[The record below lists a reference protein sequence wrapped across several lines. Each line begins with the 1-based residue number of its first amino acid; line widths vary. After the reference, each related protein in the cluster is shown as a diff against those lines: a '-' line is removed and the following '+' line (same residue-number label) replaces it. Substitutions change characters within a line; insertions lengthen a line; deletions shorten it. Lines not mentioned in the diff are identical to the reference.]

1 MKSNPRPLF
10 ARPSWRVLCC
20 ALRAGSWGLW
30 IAGAAVAQAQSGNVL
45 PEALKNIKPATGACL
60 RDDAP
65 SAQAGGEVVV
75 EGAPPDLLC
84 AIDPLKASALY
95 GQPEVVWVDVRSATD
110 YVAFRINGALNM
122 SVSELR
128 TKSFLRGKT
137 IVLVGNGKAERE
149 LYAACADLKMG
160 GFSKVLVLH
169 GGITSWSSRGQELT
183 QALLGQP
190 PDVENFARLA
200 ASELWTESQFDANLV
215 LVTRNQEEMQRHLPY
230 AMLIRDDSEATVMAM
245 LERRRKALKNA
256 PLAAVVLVT
265 APGTSVDTLK
275 RLRQAIQPIPLLV
288 YTDTLQA
295 YTQQVAQQKAIWVAQ
310 MRGPKKVPC
319 GL

>member
-1 MKSNPRPLF
+1 MPFFHL
-10 ARPSWRVLCC
+10 
-20 ALRAGSWGLW
+20 AL
-30 IAGAAVAQAQSGNVL
+30 
-45 PEALKNIKPATGACL
+45 
-60 RDDAP
+60 
-65 SAQAGGEVVV
+65 
-75 EGAPPDLLC
+75 
-84 AIDPLKASALY
+84 
-95 GQPEVVWVDVRSATD
+95 
-110 YVAFRINGALNM
+110 
-122 SVSELR
+122 
-128 TKSFLRGKT
+128 
-137 IVLVGNGKAERE
+137 
-149 LYAACADLKMG
+149 
-160 GFSKVLVLH
+160 
-169 GGITSWSSRGQELT
+169 
-183 QALLGQP
+183 ALLGQP

-230 AMLIRDDSEATVMAM
+230 AMLIRDESEAAVMAM